1 MLSELLLQHFK
12 VLGVGP
18 LLLDSIAPFSESGYT
33 LVELLDVHQI
43 RHDATWLGVF
53 FGITTLVE
61 LFDYHRLTS
70 RASRASGIWLGVS
83 FDITTSTRG
92 VNLNRLHWFGAHL
105 TLFPNLVE
113 DF

>member
-33 LVELLDVHQI
+33 LVELLDVH
-43 RHDATWLGVF
+43 RHATRF
-53 FGITTLVE
+53 E
-61 LFDYHRLTS
+61 LLDVHRLT
-70 RASRASGIWLGVS
+70 SRASGIWLGVS
-83 FDITTSTRG
+83 FGITTSTRG
-92 VNLNRLHWFGAHL
+92 DNHRLLWFVAHL

>member
-33 LVELLDVHQI
+33 LVELLDVH
-43 RHDATWLGVF
+43 RHATRFELLDVHRLTSRASGIWLGVF
-53 FGITTLVE
+53 FGITTWI
-61 LFDYHRLTS
+61 H
-70 RASRASGIWLGVS
+70 
-83 FDITTSTRG
+83 G
-92 VNLNRLHWFGAHL
+92 VNLNRLLWFVAHL

>member
-43 RHDATWLGVF
+43 SHDTWLGVF
-53 FGITTLVE
+53 FGITTWTRG
-61 LFDYHRLTS
+61 DNHRL
-70 RASRASGIWLGVS
+70 L
-83 FDITTSTRG
+83 
-92 VNLNRLHWFGAHL
+92 WFVAHL

>member
-43 RHDATWLGVF
+43 SHDTWLGVF

-61 LFDYHRLTS
+61 LLDTHHRLT
-70 RASRASGIWLGVS
+70 SRASGIWLGV
-83 FDITTSTRG
+83 FFGITTWTRG
-92 VNLNRLHWFGAHL
+92 DNHRLLWFVAHL

>member
-33 LVELLDVHQI
+33 LVELLDVHQTS
-43 RHDATWLGVF
+43 HTSSDTGQ
-53 FGITTLVE
+53 TT
-61 LFDYHRLTS
+61 T
-70 RASRASGIWLGVS
+70 RASGIWLGVS
-83 FDITTSTRG
+83 FGITTWIHG
-92 VNLNRLHWFGAHL
+92 VNLNRLLWFVAHL